1 MAPLTTQPIE
11 SCSKDPIGYQG
22 SEWNLFEF
30 LASDP
35 FKYLDPLGLEVC
47 GAGPLIYFGSWCVD
61 DETWRTFEDESL
73 GEFNEFI
80 ECAVTEH
87 VNAAIVVTATAAT
100 CCVLSADVLEKTEEE
115 LRRGLGPKENMR
127 RFISPLSRWEH
138 KLRQRGWLK
147 RGNPMRGVSNVF
159 KRGVSKTVATRC
171 FVAVLYYE
179 VYVTWK
185 CAPKGFLG
193 TGDSNSPPLY
203 ICFAAGTQVST
214 PQGQVAI
221 ESIRA
226 GDEVHS
232 INPGTGQSAIAK
244 VASLRKRKYQ
254 GSSAR
259 VVVGK
264 DEFTCTSTHPFLV
277 SLDSVGN
284 IGRARP
290 KTLSSNE
297 DVVLDGVGV
306 WVEAGDLRV
315 GDRVVTGNGEL
326 IEVKLL
332 ELFEDSIEVWNL
344 EVEQYKNFQ
353 IGDSDVVVHNS

>member
-1 MAPLTTQPIE
+1 M
-11 SCSKDPIGYQG
+11 
-22 SEWNLFEF
+22 
-30 LASDP
+30 DP
-35 FKYLDPLGLEVC
+35 FGLEVC
-47 GAGPLIYFGSWCVD
+47 GGGPLIYFGSWCVD

-73 GEFNEFI
+73 GEYNEFI

-87 VNAAIVVTATAAT
+87 TKAAIVITATAAT
-100 CCVLSADVLEKTEEE
+100 CCALSADVLKKTEEE

-127 RFISPLSRWEH
+127 RFISPLSRWEY

-147 RGNPMRGVSNVF
+147 RGNPMRDVSNVF

-193 TGDSNSPPLY
+193 TGNPNPPPLY

-214 PQGQVAI
+214 PHGQVAI
-221 ESIRA
+221 DSIRV

-232 INPGTGQSAIAK
+232 IDPGTGQSAIGK
-244 VASLRKRKYQ
+244 VASLRKRKYH
-254 GSSAR
+254 GTFAR
-259 VVVGK
+259 VLVGK

-277 SLDSVGN
+277 SLASGSNLD
-284 IGRARP
+284 RLRP
-290 KTLSSNE
+290 RTLSTNE

-306 WVEAGDLRV
+306 WVKAGDLRE
-315 GDRVVTGNGEL
+315 GDRVVTGDGES
-326 IEVKLL
+326 IEVKLI
-332 ELFEDSIEVWNL
+332 ELFEDSIEVWKL
-344 EVEQYKNFQ
+344 EVEEFKNFQ